1 MSYRPLG
8 QFPQYFLDNGNVNA
22 GGFIYTFETDLT
34 TPKLTYSDTGLT
46 VPNTNPLTLD
56 ASGRPTTDVW
66 GDGAFG
72 MEIADADDVVYLTAN
87 NIQPDTGSTQT
98 IPALETG
105 EFLTN
110 DGSNLLWQLI
120 SQVPDPSGFADYI
133 LSTDGAN
140 FLWIPQPEIEV
151 PEPDIVITSTGN
163 RSIRIGVSDS
173 TTKWLL
179 QVGSGEAP
187 ASGARTTTDTITFG
201 TPYSGGGALWHV
213 GVTQNISAV
222 GSFGIGAT
230 QCVTGYTQ
238 GSAATS
244 VTVTFNS
251 ADDGGGSGF
260 PIINPIPY
268 TWFAIGT
275 VIVT

>member
-110 DGSNLLWQLI
+110 DGSNLLWQVI

-140 FLWIPQPEIEV
+140 FLWIPTPEVEQPNIEV
-151 PEPDIVITSTGN
+151 TTNAV
-163 RSIRIGVSDS
+163 RLVSGGDVD
-173 TTKWLL
+173 WLI
-179 QVGSGEAP
+179 QKGSGTAS
-187 ASGARTTTDTITFG
+187 ASGTNQTTVPVVFPVAFKSG
-201 TPYSGGGALWHV
+201 TVPNVQIIPTPGTQPGGPVVPYLPIPTATGFTASFDVAEGSTSG
-213 GVTQNISAV
+213 QNITNNVDFQWIA
-222 GSFGIGAT
+222 
-230 QCVTGYTQ
+230 Q
-238 GSAATS
+238 G
-244 VTVTFNS
+244 V
-251 ADDGGGSGF
+251 AD
-260 PIINPIPY
+260 PL
-268 TWFAIGT
+268 
-275 VIVT
+275 

>member
-8 QFPQYFLDNGNVNA
+8 QFPQYFLDNGQLNA
-22 GGFIYTFETDLT
+22 GGFIYTYETDLT
-34 TPKLTYSDTGLT
+34 TEKETWSDQGLT
-46 VPNTNPLTLD
+46 ILNPNPIPLD
-56 ASGRPTTDVW
+56 ASGRPSVDIW
-66 GDGAFG
+66 GDGAYG

-98 IPALETG
+98 IPALAAG
-105 EFLTN
+105 FLTN
-110 DGSNLLWQLI
+110 DLTNLLWQTIL
-120 SQVPDPSGFADYI
+120 QVPDPSGYADYI
-133 LSTDGAN
+133 LSNDGAN
-140 FLWIPQPEIEV
+140 PLWIPQQEIEI
-151 PEPDIVITSTGN
+151 PEPDIVITTTGS
-163 RSIRIGVSDS
+163 RSIRVGVSDS

-179 QVGSGEAP
+179 QVGTGEAP
-187 ASGARTTTDTITFG
+187 ASGSRTTTDTITFG
-201 TPYSGGGALWHV
+201 TPYTGGGQLWHV

-222 GSFGIGAT
+222 GAFGIGAT

-238 GSAATS
+238 GSSATS